1 MASFIKLDATGEFR
15 CKVVAPQ
22 YGWFDQS
29 TKGSK
34 YIKIPCEVIEG
45 PHAGK
50 RIVYL
55 GYLTEKAYE
64 STERTLVEAFGENWT
79 WTKIPFDGM
88 ECLIVTEEEE
98 YNGKSQIKAKYLNS
112 IHGIKTSKSMEES
125 VAKSYSIAKEL
136 PKRSS
141 TPITKT
147 HDDDDQEIPF

>member
-1 MASFIKLDATGEFR
+1 MASFTKLDATGEFR
-15 CKVVAPQ
+15 CKVIAPQ
-22 YGWFDQS
+22 YGWFDETS
-29 TKGSK
+29 KGSK
-34 YIKIPCEVIEG
+34 YIKIPCEVVEG

-64 STERTLVEAFGENWT
+64 STERTLAEVFGDKWT

-88 ECLIVTEEEE
+88 ECIIVAEEEE
-98 YNGKSQIKAKYLNS
+98 YNGKTQIKAKYLNS
-112 IHGIKTSKSMEES
+112 INGVQSGKSKDES
-125 VAKSYSIAKEL
+125 LALSEKIAKEL

-147 HDDDDQEIPF
+147 HDDDGDEIPF